1 MCGWRLPRH
10 LLLHS
15 QRAGT
20 TWWTARTI
28 AQLPHINLELGDGA
42 AEGVAVH
49 AQFAGGAALVA
60 FVFLQDGKDELLLEF
75 ADRLGIQDVAFVH
88 LHDQSFQ
95 LIFHGV
101 SLSMRRW
108 QLVRAVVNAQR
119 DPLAEPSTC
128 AGTPRNNS
136 RPW

>member
-95 LIFHGV
+95 LIFHGA
-101 SLSMRRW
+101 SLFEVACQFSNFVP
-108 QLVRAVVNAQR
+108 QLQSKPGIAV
-119 DPLAEPSTC
+119 
-128 AGTPRNNS
+128 GTF
-136 RPW
+136 